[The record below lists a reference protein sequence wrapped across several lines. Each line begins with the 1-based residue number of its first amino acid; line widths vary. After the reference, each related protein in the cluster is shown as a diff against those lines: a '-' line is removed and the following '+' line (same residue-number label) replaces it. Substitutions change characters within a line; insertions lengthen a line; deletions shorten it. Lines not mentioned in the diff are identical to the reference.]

1 MPATIHA
8 ATAPAPLPSAKA
20 IPVSELRRVPRVYS
34 YSACSTCRKALA
46 WLNQQGINV
55 EVLDITREP
64 PSSEELEAGLQQ
76 LGRAKLFNTSGQSY
90 RALGAAAVKA
100 LSDAQALQ
108 ALAADGK
115 LIKRPFLVTA
125 DGRISTGFNPQEWT
139 TVLDQAP

>member
-1 MPATIHA
+1 MQATIHA
-8 ATAPAPLPSAKA
+8 ATTPAPSTPSTNV
-20 IPVSELRRVPRVYS
+20 IPVSELRRVSRVYS

-64 PSSEELEAGLQQ
+64 PSSEDLEAGLQQ
-76 LGRAKLFNTSGQSY
+76 LGRTRLFNTSGQSY

-125 DGRISTGFNPQEWT
+125 DGRISAGFNPQEWT
-139 TVLDQAP
+139 TLLH